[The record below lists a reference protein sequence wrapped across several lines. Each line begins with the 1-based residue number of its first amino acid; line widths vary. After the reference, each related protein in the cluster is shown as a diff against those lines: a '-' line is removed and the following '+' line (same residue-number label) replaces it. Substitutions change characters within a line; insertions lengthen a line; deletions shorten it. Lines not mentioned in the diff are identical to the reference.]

1 MTKSLKDKIR
11 EATVGKRK
19 TFKSEIVSF
28 EGVNIEVR
36 QLSLAARRDYMTAS
50 LDKVTDSKGNETQQ
64 ANLLKLQVN
73 AVIASSYVPG
83 EDTLIFDDTDFNNIK
98 DSVTGGYA
106 DAIWE
111 AVQRLSN
118 ITTDEAKK
126 N

>member
-11 EATVGKRK
+11 AATVGKRK

-28 EGVNIEVR
+28 DGVDIEVR

-83 EDTLIFDDTDFNNIK
+83 EDTLIFDDTDFNSIK

>member
-11 EATVGKRK
+11 AATLGKRK

-28 EGVNIEVR
+28 DGVNIEVR

-50 LDKVTDSKGNETQQ
+50 LDKITDRKGNETQQ

-83 EDTLIFDDTDFNNIK
+83 EDTLIFDDTDFNSIK

>member
-1 MTKSLKDKIR
+1 MTKLLKDKIR
-11 EATVGKRK
+11 AATVGKRK

-28 EGVNIEVR
+28 DGVDIEVR

-83 EDTLIFDDTDFNNIK
+83 EDTLIFDETDFNSIK

>member
-11 EATVGKRK
+11 AATVGKRK

-28 EGVNIEVR
+28 DGVDIEVR

-83 EDTLIFDDTDFNNIK
+83 EDTLIFDETDFNSIK

>member
-11 EATVGKRK
+11 AATVGKPK

-50 LDKVTDSKGNETQQ
+50 LDKVTDSKGKETQQ

-83 EDTLIFDDTDFNNIK
+83 EDTLIFDETDFNSIK

>member
-1 MTKSLKDKIR
+1 MKKALKDKIR
-11 EATVGKRK
+11 AATVGKRK
-19 TFKSEIVSF
+19 TFKCEIVSF
-28 EGVNIEVR
+28 DGVDIEVR

-50 LDKVTDSKGNETQQ
+50 LDRVTDSNGKETQQ
-64 ANLLKLQVN
+64 ANLLKLQVY

-83 EDTLIFDDTDFNNIK
+83 EEALVFEETDFNSIK

-118 ITTDEAKK
+118 ITTEEAKK

>member
-1 MTKSLKDKIR
+1 MKKSLKDKIR
-11 EATVGKRK
+11 AATVGKCK

-36 QLSLAARRDYMTAS
+36 QLSLATRRDYMTAS
-50 LDKVTDSKGNETQQ
+50 LEKVTDSTGNETQQ

-83 EDTLIFDDTDFNNIK
+83 EDMLVYDETDYNSIK

-106 DAIWE
+106 DVIWE

-118 ITTDEAKK
+118 ITTEDAKK